1 MMAMRSLL
9 KKKPTLPEGEKYILK
24 VTPFQV
30 SILLVFPNNLNKMNN
45 VSGISLHRY
54 ATCIELFIFSV
65 TSTFQRST
73 AKNNSVHTFDSAG
86 FM

>member
-1 MMAMRSLL
+1 MVAMRLL

-24 VTPFQV
+24 VISFQV
-30 SILLVFPNNLNKMNN
+30 SIFPVFPNNLNKMNN

-65 TSTFQRST
+65 SSTFQRST
-73 AKNNSVHTFDSAG
+73 DKNNSVHTSDSAG
-86 FM
+86 FT